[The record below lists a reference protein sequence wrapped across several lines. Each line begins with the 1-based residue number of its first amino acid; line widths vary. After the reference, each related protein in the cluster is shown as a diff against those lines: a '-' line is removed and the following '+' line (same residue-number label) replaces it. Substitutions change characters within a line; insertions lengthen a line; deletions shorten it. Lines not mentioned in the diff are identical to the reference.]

1 MEDRKTEG
9 QKDRWK
15 DGQTLFHWTL
25 LATIQGPIITKRN
38 GDNK

>member
-25 LATIQGPIITKRN
+25 PGTARGTFK
-38 GDNK
+38 NKKPG